1 MQGFYSAVCFCLQVI
16 PANNAEQLQP
26 PSPKPPA
33 KPRGETRSRNLNSSR
48 RVLQRMPPVDHA
60 LSTIT
65 EESSQY
71 SSSTISVAVL
81 PEVVVETSVPGHNTP
96 TVTTTTAS
104 AASGVGS
111 GRDGRDVYTRP
122 GHCCSCSRTTRVRD

>member
-1 MQGFYSAVCFCLQVI
+1 MHGFLVLSVFGLQVI

-26 PSPKPPA
+26 PSPKPPS
-33 KPRGETRSRNLNSSR
+33 KPRGETRSRYVNSSR

-71 SSSTISVAVL
+71 SSSTVSVAVL
-81 PEVVVETSVPGHNTP
+81 PEVVVETSVPGHNSP
-96 TVTTTTAS
+96 TITTTT
-104 AASGVGS
+104 ASGVGS
-111 GRDGRDVYTRP
+111 GRDGCT
-122 GHCCSCSRTTRVRD
+122 